1 MGTPIQHP
9 LVDAVTSRV
18 VRVDGRGRVLRLS
31 PPLAD
36 LLRRRRHR
44 RRVVLVSSE
53 RSRLTVGLRSALVE
67 AGAAWVVHDDRGDLR
82 DGLTGRP
89 YVDVDDA
96 GTPVEEVGTEVVEF
110 PEISQAID
118 TRIQLTVDLTILHR
132 AAHDTSLG
140 GAVELIAEAVSGS
153 LPVSWGV
160 TEPLLHPWDRWVMT
174 QHARHAAPEPL
185 RILAEGPHLSGTV
198 TARVTEHGIEETV
211 SVTVDVV
218 DDVEGDSLDAGIT
231 RLTDAL
237 AEIARRS
244 LPTFALVVARE
255 GEADRCVCA
264 VTYPPP
270 NPVAL
275 LIGAPSVRRLGLEL
289 ATLPTGDDAKVVGRP
304 SLPAFVLPLG
314 DARTAGWDAL
324 HQTLEA
330 VGPERLATL
339 VSSPLLQTWE
349 EDLQEFDL
357 LHQGDADGAET
368 SPADHETPD
377 GPDDPSTDDGEA
389 KEGRDSAS

>member
-1 MGTPIQHP
+1 M
-9 LVDAVTSRV
+9 
-18 VRVDGRGRVLRLS
+18 
-31 PPLAD
+31 AD

-53 RSRLTVGLRSALVE
+53 RSRLTVGLRSALVD
-67 AGAAWVVHDDRGDLR
+67 AGAAWVVHDEQGDLR

-89 YVDVDDA
+89 YSDVDDA
-96 GTPVEEVGTEVVEF
+96 GTPIEELGAEAVEF
-110 PEISQAID
+110 PEIGAAVD
-118 TRIQLTVDLTILHR
+118 TTVQLTVDLTILHH
-132 AAHDTSLG
+132 ASHDTSLG
-140 GAVELIAEAVSGS
+140 GALETIAEAVSGT

-174 QHARHAAPEPL
+174 QHARHSAPEPL
-185 RILAEGPHLSGTV
+185 RILAEGPHLSATI
-198 TARVTEHGIEETV
+198 TARVTEHGIEETI
-211 SVTVDVV
+211 SVTVDVI
-218 DDVEGDSLDAGIT
+218 DAVEGDSLDAGIA

-237 AEIARRS
+237 TDIAQRS

-275 LIGAPSVRRLGLEL
+275 LIGAPSVRRLGLDL
-289 ATLPTGDDAKVVGRP
+289 AALPTGDITRVVGRP
-304 SLPAFVLPLG
+304 TLPAFVVPLG
-314 DARTAGWDAL
+314 DARTPGWDAL

-339 VSSPLLQTWE
+339 VSSPLLQAWE
-349 EDLQEFDL
+349 EDLHEFDL
-357 LHQGDADGAET
+357 LNESGVEGAGAASMLE
-368 SPADHETPD
+368 DDETPD
-377 GPDDPSTDDGEA
+377 MPATPASTDDDPTDDGDA
-389 KEGRDSAS
+389 KEGRHGAS